1 MKVTNLGP
9 FGPIDVKKFPIAPEQ
24 PPVGYRWVDGGVV
37 KLLPTSMCRADRE
50 FDPNTLINDEENFKK
65 ILINMKNAGFDY
77 TDEPGY
83 FEDVVDPETNEIYY
97 EFISSR
103 TRLRIFKDQ
112 KQGAFYGRQIEK
124 IPGFNHN
131 TAKFNASF
139 EADISHRHRRQLTYI
154 QIAQFLSEQKGK
166 EMGWYQDQ
174 TRDHFTGKF
183 VYGWGEFEY
192 WYDHIGKIQRQFDA
206 DMKKKIWNKLQ
217 SGFSTTEKINT
228 VSKPQV
234 KSEFLESDSIKNR
247 KSDINVSIVCMDNPQ
262 ANAPAAAF
270 PIMKEI
276 KSKKKTVYCLYT
288 NAAKNAEEVIE
299 FRQQWRDSIVQKVS
313 EMAEFFLD
321 GEVAEK
327 YKTRI
332 KEDKMKEFFDNFE
345 LWSYN
350 HLTDE
355 SEMIK
360 IAI

>member
-9 FGPIDVKKFPIAPEQ
+9 FGPIDVKKFPAVPENS
-24 PPVGYRWVDGGVV
+24 PVGYRWVDDGVV
-37 KLLPTSMCRADRE
+37 KLLSTSTCRADRE
-50 FDPNTLINDEENFKK
+50 FDPNTLINDEENYKK
-65 ILINMKNAGFDY
+65 ILINMQNAGFDY
-77 TDEPGY
+77 TDATGY
-83 FEDVVDPETNEIYY
+83 FEEVVDPETNEIYN

-112 KQGAFYGRQIEK
+112 KQGAFYGRQIER
-124 IPGFNHN
+124 ISGCNYD

-154 QIAQFLSEQKGK
+154 QIAQFLSAQKSK
-166 EMGWYQDQ
+166 EMGWFQDQ

-183 VYGWGEFEY
+183 VYGWEEFEY
-192 WYDHIGKIQRQFDA
+192 WYDKVGKIQRQFDA

-228 VSKPQV
+228 VSKSEV
-234 KSEFLESDSIKNR
+234 KSEFLEFNLIKNR
-247 KSDINVSIVCMDNPQ
+247 KNDVNVSVVCMDNAQ

-288 NAAKNAEEVIE
+288 NAAKNAEEVVE
-299 FRQQWRDSIVQKVS
+299 SRQQWRDSLVQKVS
-313 EMAEFFLD
+313 EMAEFFLNDEVPQKYMD
-321 GEVAEK
+321 G
-327 YKTRI
+327 I

-350 HLTDE
+350 HITDE

>member
-9 FGPIDVKKFPIAPEQ
+9 FGPIVVKNFPNAPENA
-24 PPVGYRWVDGGVV
+24 PVGYRWVDDGVV

-50 FDPNTLINDEENFKK
+50 FDPNTLINDEENYKK

-83 FEDVVDPETNEIYY
+83 FEEAVDPETNEIYY

-103 TRLRIFKDQ
+103 TRLRIFKNQ

-154 QIAQFLSEQKGK
+154 QIAQSLSEQKVKG
-166 EMGWYQDQ
+166 MGWYQDQ

-183 VYGWGEFEY
+183 VYGYEEFEY
-192 WYDHIGKIQRQFDA
+192 WYDNIGKIQRQFDA
-206 DMKKKIWNKLQ
+206 DMKKKIWNKLE
-217 SGFSTTEKINT
+217 SGFSTTGKINT
-228 VSKPQV
+228 VPKAQV
-234 KSEFLESDSIKNR
+234 KSEFLEFNSIKNR
-247 KSDINVSIVCMDNPQ
+247 KSDVNVSIVCMDNAQ

-288 NAAKNAEEVIE
+288 NSAKNAEEVVE
-299 FRQQWRDSIVQKVS
+299 SRQQWRDSLVQKVY
-313 EMAEFFLD
+313 EMAEFFLHNVV
-321 GEVAEK
+321 GENYINDAK
-327 YKTRI
+327 DT
-332 KEDKMKEFFDNFE
+332 KMKEFFDNFE

-350 HLTDE
+350 HLNDE

-360 IAI
+360 IEL